1 MLPAPLLPAEWP
13 FCWHGTSG
21 DDGARAAALRA
32 GYGRSGSQQ
41 GLQGQISR
49 WVRLGHPQGT
59 PGTVRCYEWPFCW
72 QTMES
77 EPWHRGSI
85 RWMSVLSDVSIYE
98 RRTRYA
104 IQCRV
109 DSRRPSD
116 EKRCAASQRSTR
128 PHQLWLRAHLP
139 CSRTVRGWG
148 SARFVRFVD
157 DVASPN
163 LPQRHFA
170 IRRPHFNT
178 EDGSVAIGNRSPRF

>member
-1 MLPAPLLPAEWP
+1 
-13 FCWHGTSG
+13 
-21 DDGARAAALRA
+21 
-32 GYGRSGSQQ
+32 
-41 GLQGQISR
+41 
-49 WVRLGHPQGT
+49 
-59 PGTVRCYEWPFCW
+59 
-72 QTMES
+72 MES

-178 EDGSVAIGNRSPRF
+178 EDGSVAIGNRSPRLIIPLADLVHTVIRPIHRAVAAPPPGHPRPCGRCDRAARARPPPAALDAVEGGRQ